1 MAPPKKI
8 VVAYSGGLDTTFCV
22 VWLRKELS
30 AEVHTVVVNTGGVS
44 AADLDAIAARAREA
58 GSASHR
64 AVEGRRQVFD
74 RFLSYLI
81 KGNVLRGAVYPLCV
95 GVERVVQAEET
106 AQVARDLGADAVCH
120 GSTGAGNDQ
129 VRFDVALRICAPN
142 LEIVTP
148 IRDLRWSRQKESDYL
163 RAAGIAVAPKT
174 TTYSVNTGLWGTTI
188 GGGETH
194 DPWKEPSADA
204 WAAAGAGGSAP
215 SPREVVLGF
224 ERGLPVSLD
233 GERLAGVPLLERTAS
248 LATPYGIGRGIH
260 LGETIL
266 GIKGRIGFVAAAA
279 AVLVPAHRE
288 LEKLTLT
295 RWQSFWKDHLAGFYG
310 DLLHEGLYF
319 EPAMRDIE
327 ALVDSSQQRVTGET
341 RVRLRAGG
349 AEVVGVRSPFALSDP
364 EIATYGETPRAF
376 SGEDARGFARIRA
389 LPALLWKRAG
399 ERAEKK

>member
-1 MAPPKKI
+1 MPPKKI

-30 AEVHTVVVNTGGVS
+30 AEVHTVVVDTGGVGP
-44 AADLDAIAARAREA
+44 AELEAIAARAREA
-58 GSASHR
+58 GAASHR
-64 AVEGRRQVFD
+64 AVEGRPQVYD
-74 RFLSYLI
+74 RFLSYLV

-106 AQVARDLGADAVCH
+106 AKVARDLGAGAVCH

-129 VRFDVALRICAPN
+129 IRFDVVLRICAPS

-174 TTYSVNTGLWGTTI
+174 TTYSVNTGLWGTTV
-188 GGGETH
+188 GGGEIH
-194 DPWKEPSADA
+194 DPWKEPSTEA
-204 WAAAGAGGSAP
+204 WAAAGAVGAAP
-215 SPREVVLGF
+215 ASREIAIGF
-224 ERGLPVSLD
+224 ERGVPVSLD
-233 GERLAGVPLLERTAS
+233 GQKLGGIPFLERVAALAG
-248 LATPYGIGRGIH
+248 PYGIGRGIH

-341 RVRLRAGG
+341 RVRLREGG
-349 AEVVGVRSPFALSDP
+349 ADVVGVRSPFALSDP
-364 EIATYGETPRAF
+364 EIATYGEQPRAF
-376 SGEDARGFARIRA
+376 SGDDARGFARIRA

-399 ERAEKK
+399 ERGRGK